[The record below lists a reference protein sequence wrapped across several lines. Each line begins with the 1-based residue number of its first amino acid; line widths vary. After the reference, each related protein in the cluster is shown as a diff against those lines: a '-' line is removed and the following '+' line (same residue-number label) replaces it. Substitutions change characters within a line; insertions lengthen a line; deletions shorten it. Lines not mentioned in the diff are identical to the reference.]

1 MSLPPFLGVFLITIF
16 VSGPIQWS
24 YLMLHV
30 VFLSAIME
38 QTTESEDDSLQTA
51 CIHII
56 FNRPEV
62 FCNTAVSDSVCLCFC
77 KGSYW
82 TGSLEIPKYTKMY
95 PTLGNRHWAQKEFWP
110 LVHKYLGLQELFVR
124 YCCGLTAAGSSAPH
138 NCLLSLLQQDE
149 GENWKYES
157 ERNHELA
164 KYNLIG

>member
-95 PTLGNRHWAQKEFWP
+95 PTLGTKGVLAFGPQIPGAPGTLCEVLLWFNRSRQLSPTQLLAQSS
-110 LVHKYLGLQELFVR
+110 
-124 YCCGLTAAGSSAPH
+124 AAGW
-138 NCLLSLLQQDE
+138 
-149 GENWKYES
+149 G
-157 ERNHELA
+157 RELEIR
-164 KYNLIG
+164 KWEKSWVS